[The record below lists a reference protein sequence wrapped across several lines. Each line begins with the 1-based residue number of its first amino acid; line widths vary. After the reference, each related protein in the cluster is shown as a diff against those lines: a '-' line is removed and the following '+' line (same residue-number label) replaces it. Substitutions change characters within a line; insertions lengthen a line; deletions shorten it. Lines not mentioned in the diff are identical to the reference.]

1 MRGID
6 SAGVYVPRF
15 RVDIDA
21 VDAAWGSAN
30 ASGVSAKAV
39 PAADEDAVTM
49 AVEASENALDSAS
62 LDPADI
68 GFVGLATTTP
78 PLEEEMLI
86 PRITRM
92 LDLSSTVASQTATQ
106 STLGFAEVFSTAL
119 DTDKSSLIIAA
130 DSPEGIPADT
140 DHPLGAGAAAFVVT
154 SDPLVA
160 VRDRSWYL
168 DEQPGIRFRE
178 RGEKQIDTL
187 DITTYQRSA
196 IRESIANAIDGLER
210 SADEYVAAAL
220 YQPDGGIPYRVTRG
234 LGFDNEVTERGM
246 IANEI
251 GDAGAAGV
259 PIGLVRALNAAD
271 TGDHTVAGFFGS
283 GGGAAAFLLEGG
295 FDTPVS
301 LGETEESVSYAE
313 YLRKRGYVVSG
324 SVAGGGAHVSLPSW
338 LQSLEQRYRLKAG
351 ECPNC
356 GSLAFPPEG
365 ACPDCH
371 EIVSFEPVEMPRT
384 GTVAAVTTIGQ
395 GGAPPEF
402 AEQQQRDGAFGIAI
416 VELSNDAGSV
426 TLPCQLTDGD
436 AESLTIGDKVEAV
449 VRKIYVQEGIPRYGV
464 KFRTK

>member
-6 SAGVYVPRF
+6 AAGVYVPRF

-21 VDAAWGSAN
+21 VDAAWGSVN
-30 ASGVSAKAV
+30 ASGVSQKAV

-49 AVEASENALDSAS
+49 AVAASETALATAS
-62 LDPADI
+62 TASTDI
-68 GFVGLATTTP
+68 EFVGLATTTP

-86 PRITRM
+86 PRVTRM

-106 STLGFAEVFSTAL
+106 STLGFAEILSSAL
-119 DTDKSSLIIAA
+119 DNDAPSLIIAA

-154 SDPLVA
+154 SDPTVA

-178 RGEKQIDTL
+178 RSAEQLDTL

-196 IRESIANAIDGLER
+196 IRESIKTAIEGLER
-210 SADEYVAAAL
+210 SADEYFAAAL

-234 LGFDNEVTERGM
+234 LAFDNEVTERGM
-246 IANEI
+246 IADRI

-271 TGDHTVAGFFGS
+271 TGDHTVTGFFGS
-283 GGGAAAFLLEGG
+283 GGGAAAFLFEGG
-295 FDTPVS
+295 FDHPVS
-301 LGETEESVSYAE
+301 LGDTEESVSYAE
-313 YLRKRGYVVSG
+313 YLRKRGYVISG

-338 LQSLEQRYRLKAG
+338 LQSLDQRYRLVAG
-351 ECPNC
+351 KCPSC

-365 ACPDCH
+365 ACPSCH

-384 GTVAAVTTIGQ
+384 GTIAAVTTIGQ

-402 AEQQQRDGAFGIAI
+402 AEQQQRDGSFGIAI
-416 VELSNDAGSV
+416 VELISDVGSV

-436 AESLTIGDKVEAV
+436 ADSLEIGDEVEAV
-449 VRKIYVQEGIPRYGV
+449 IRKIYSQEGIPRYGV
-464 KFRTK
+464 KFRTA

>member
-6 SAGVYVPRF
+6 AAGVYVPRF

-21 VDAAWGSAN
+21 VDAAWGSAD
-30 ASGVSAKAV
+30 ASGVSSKAV

-49 AVEASENALDSAS
+49 AVAASETALESAS
-62 LDPADI
+62 VAASEI
-68 GFVGLATTTP
+68 EFVGLATTTP

-92 LDLSSTVASQTATQ
+92 LSLSSDVASQTATQ
-106 STLGFAEVFSTAL
+106 STIGFAEVLSTAL
-119 DTDKSSLIIAA
+119 DNDVPSLIIAA

-154 SDPLVA
+154 GDPTVA
-160 VRDRSWYL
+160 VRDRSWYM

-178 RGEKQIDTL
+178 RGEDQIDTL
-187 DITTYQRSA
+187 DITTYQRAA
-196 IRESIANAIDGLER
+196 IRESIATAIEGLER
-210 SADEYVAAAL
+210 SADEYFAAAL

-234 LGFDNEVTERGM
+234 LAFDNEVTERGM
-246 IANEI
+246 IADQI

-259 PIGLVRALNAAD
+259 PIGLVRALNEAEI
-271 TGDHTVAGFFGS
+271 GDHTVAGLFGS

-295 FDTPVS
+295 FETPVS
-301 LGETEESVSYAE
+301 LGDAEESVSYAE
-313 YLRKRGYVVSG
+313 YLRKRGYVISG
-324 SVAGGGAHVSLPSW
+324 GVAGGGAHVSLPSW
-338 LQSLEQRYRLKAG
+338 LQSLDQRYRLVAG

-356 GSLAFPPEG
+356 GALAFPPEG

-371 EIVSFEPVEMPRT
+371 DRVSFEPVEMPRT
-384 GTVAAVTTIGQ
+384 GTIAAVTTIGQ

-416 VELSNDAGSV
+416 VELATDTGSV

-436 AESLTIGDKVEAV
+436 ADSLAIGDDVEAV
-449 VRKIYVQEGIPRYGV
+449 VRKIYTQEGIPRYGV
-464 KFRTK
+464 KFRTA